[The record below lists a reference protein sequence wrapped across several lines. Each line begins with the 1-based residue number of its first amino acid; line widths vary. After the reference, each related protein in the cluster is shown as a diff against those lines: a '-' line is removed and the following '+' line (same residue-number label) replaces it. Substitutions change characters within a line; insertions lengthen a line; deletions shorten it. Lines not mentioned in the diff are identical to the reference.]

1 MTYGQK
7 RGLNGKRGF
16 RDSGGFVALPFA
28 VLDSPN
34 YQALS
39 TNARSLLLEVARQ
52 YKSDNNG
59 KLLLSR
65 AYLAKRGWNSS
76 DMISKGKKELLNG
89 GFIYET
95 VMGHRP
101 NKASWYAVT
110 WLSLDRHKGYDQ
122 GAAEGFKRG
131 TYAETSSLQ
140 IKTLKPPYGASNENI
155 VPLCG
160 LSDKHVRPPHGPI
173 Q

>member
-1 MTYGQK
+1 MTNGHK
-7 RGLNGKRGF
+7 RGLNGKYGF

-28 VLDSPN
+28 VLDCPN

-39 TNARSLLLEVARQ
+39 SNARSLLLEVARQ
-52 YKSDNNG
+52 YRSDNNG
-59 KLLLSR
+59 RLLLSR

-76 DMISKGKKELLNG
+76 DMISKGKKELLSG

-110 WLSLDRHKGYDQ
+110 WLSLDRHTGYDQ

-140 IKTLKPPYGASNENI
+140 IKNLRPPYGVSNERI
-155 VPLCG
+155 VPPNG
-160 LSDKHVRPPHGPI
+160 LGDKHHRPPFGSI